1 MREDVYKR
9 HIENVDNHWWFQARK
24 NIINNSIRK
33 NISKKN
39 AKILDYGAGSG
50 VNILMLSKFGKIYIY
65 EPHKITKK
73 YLKKKFNNKK
83 YNFVNSLKNKKFD
96 LIILADV
103 LEHIKNDYKIIRIL
117 SKNLNKNGKILITV
131 PAFQGLFTHKD
142 IVLNHYRRYN
152 ISKIKKVFKNF
163 IILKL
168 SYFNFFLFLPLS
180 LSLLILKTFKV
191 KDFIESVEKKPNF
204 IFNKLFFFIFNLES
218 KIINNFNFPF
228 GISILGIFE
237 KR

>member
-33 NISKKN
+33 NIIKKN

-65 EPHKITKK
+65 EPHIITKK
-73 YLKKKFNNKK
+73 HLKKKFNNKK

-103 LEHIKNDYKIIRIL
+103 LEHIKNDYKTIRIL

-152 ISKIKKVFKNF
+152 ISRIKKVFKNF

-180 LSLLILKTFKV
+180 LSLLILKTFKI
-191 KDFIESVEKKPNF
+191 KDFIKNVEKKPNL

-218 KIINNFNFPF
+218 KIINYFNFPF